1 LLLSALITNNAL
13 IVAVGWT
20 RFRLRRALL
29 AAMFAA
35 LILYTFPDRF
45 P

>member
-13 IVAVGWT
+13 IVTAGWT